1 MQETPTSPTGEVVRA
16 VTLDGTFRVVAVDA
30 SDAAATIVEAQ
41 HAAGSAARWLGELVV
56 ASVVFRE
63 TMAPDLRVQVI
74 LKPAEGKSFALGD
87 TIGGGSVRGLLRI
100 EPNAS
105 FDLGPDACIRVM
117 RTLHDGRIAQGI
129 VHAPENGGVAGALM
143 AYMQQSEQVD
153 SMVAI
158 GVRFDGGAIVRAAG
172 YMVQLLPEVGKGPLA
187 IMTERLEDFRDLAP
201 LLAREDF
208 TASWLVNE
216 LLWGMPY
223 ERTGTSPVQAACWCD
238 RLRVIGAI
246 ASLPSADIR
255 ELSESKEALDISC
268 DYCGRNYSI
277 AGQELRGLL
286 RPS

>member
-1 MQETPTSPTGEVVRA
+1 MTPTGEVVRA
-16 VTLDGTFRVVAVDA
+16 VTREGTFRVVAVDA

-41 HAAGSAARWLGELVV
+41 HATGNAARLLGELVV
-56 ASVVFRE
+56 GSVLFRE
-63 TMAPDLRVQVI
+63 TMSPDLRVQVI
-74 LKPAEGKSFALGD
+74 LKPTQGKTYALGD

-105 FDLGPDACIRVM
+105 FELGPDACIQVM

-129 VHAPENGGVAGALM
+129 VHAPADGGVAGALM

-158 GVRFDGGAIVRAAG
+158 GVRFDAGTLVRAAG

-201 LLAREDF
+201 LLARKEFD
-208 TASWLVNE
+208 ASWLVSE
-216 LLWGMPY
+216 LLYGMPY
-223 ERTGTSPVQAACWCD
+223 EPTGVSPVQAACWCD
-238 RLRVIGAI
+238 RVRVIGAI
-246 ASLPSADIR
+246 ATLPPADIR
-255 ELSESKEALDISC
+255 ELSESPEALDISC